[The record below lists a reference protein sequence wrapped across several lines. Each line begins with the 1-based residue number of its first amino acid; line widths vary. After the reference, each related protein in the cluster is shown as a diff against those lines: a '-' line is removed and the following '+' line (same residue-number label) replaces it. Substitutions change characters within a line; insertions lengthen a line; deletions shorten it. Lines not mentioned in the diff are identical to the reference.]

1 MKRTARAA
9 TCAAAALLASALT
22 GCGSSGKSDSGHAP
36 SDATSASAGAVKA
49 DSNAAKA
56 AKVAQATVATKS
68 VGNLGT
74 ILVNGKD
81 RTLYLFLADKK
92 NKSNC
97 TGTCAAAWPP
107 LLTNG
112 TALAGKGADSKLLG
126 TATRSGGVK
135 QATYNGHPLYLY
147 IGDTKAGQSNGQGLN
162 QFGALWYVVNAKGK
176 QVTS

>member
-9 TCAAAALLASALT
+9 TCAAAVLLASALT

-36 SDATSASAGAVKA
+36 SDATSASAAAAKA
-49 DSNAAKA
+49 HPKA

-92 NKSNC
+92 NTSNC